1 MGNDR
6 ATVSGI
12 LNVDKPYG
20 ITSME
25 VVRRV
30 KRGTGLRRVGHGGT
44 LDPVATGVIPV
55 CLGRATRVMEY
66 LVAGTKEYRT
76 VIEFGTTTDTY
87 DALGKMTEKT
97 DASGVT
103 AEDIERSLE
112 PFRGVIEQVPPMYSA
127 LKKQG
132 KRLYNLAR
140 AGIHVEREPRRVETW
155 RVDLVDWSPPL
166 ATIEVT
172 CGRGFYMRSLAHD
185 LGQALGCG
193 GHLKELTRLRS
204 GFFHLAGAIGL
215 EELEDMIDE
224 GTWRDVMF
232 APDSAVQEL
241 RSVIIGKR
249 AEEMIKHGRPLAA
262 SVGIPLSRKDELSR
276 AYSVDGRF
284 IGVLTFDSTTGHW
297 RPHKVFSD

>member
-1 MGNDR
+1 MDSNGVPI
-6 ATVSGI
+6 AGI

-30 KRGTGLRRVGHGGT
+30 KRGTRLRRGGHGGT

-66 LVAGTKEYRT
+66 LVAGTKEYRA
-76 VIEFGTTTDTY
+76 VIELGITTDTY
-87 DALGKMTEKT
+87 DALGETTEQA

-103 AEDIERSLE
+103 AEEMERSLE
-112 PFRGVIEQVPPMYSA
+112 PFKGVIDQVPPMYSA

-132 KRLYNLAR
+132 KRLYDLAR
-140 AGIHVEREPRRVETW
+140 AGIHVEREPRRVETS
-155 RVDLVDWSPPL
+155 RVDLVGWSPPL

-193 GHLKELTRLRS
+193 AHLKELTRLRS
-204 GFFHLAGAIGL
+204 GPFRLAAATGL
-215 EELEDMIDE
+215 EELEEMIDE
-224 GTWRDVMF
+224 GTWQDVMF

-241 RSVIIGKR
+241 PSVIIGKQQ
-249 AEEMIKHGRPLAA
+249 EEMIKHGRPLAA
-262 SVGIPLSRKDELSR
+262 GVGIPSSGKDERCR

-284 IGVLTFDSTTGHW
+284 VGVMAFDSTTAHW
-297 RPHKVFSD
+297 RPHKVFSG